1 MARGVPSVSIDPGGH
16 GRASPCKIVI
26 RTRPQQCAREHHRVL
41 CGSVRGRLGQ
51 LTSGWRRSG
60 RSFAR
65 YQQNVARRAERP
77 RPQRTAM
84 LEQALEWIAQ
94 HRAAMVALV
103 VVLAL
108 TLLAGRRW

>member
-1 MARGVPSVSIDPGGH
+1 
-16 GRASPCKIVI
+16 
-26 RTRPQQCAREHHRVL
+26 
-41 CGSVRGRLGQ
+41 
-51 LTSGWRRSG
+51 
-60 RSFAR
+60 
-65 YQQNVARRAERP
+65 
-77 RPQRTAM
+77 M